1 MMRKISLVIFL
12 LWMTIGCSQSHVKH
26 VVAKGETITQIAQ
39 KYKVTPYDIYQLN
52 PDAKSGIQ
60 ENSVLI
66 IPSKATFKELKKT
79 HTVQSKDTFFS
90 IAKQYNVSVESLEKA
105 NPSIDTSAL
114 SVGAVLMIPSKND
127 VDAKPTATNTGVKP
141 VYHIVQPKETK
152 FGIAK
157 QYNTTV
163 ENLEKL
169 NPEIIS
175 GLPEG
180 YKLIIS
186 QQIQVPT
193 SILEEVK
200 TTPDPKVVDKDYFL
214 YEVKPKETLF
224 GLSKNFKLSQEKLIQ
239 LNPELK
245 EGVREGMQLK
255 IPVANALKP
264 EKKEI
269 TSIIETVAS
278 SKKEIA
284 LLLPFNISKI
294 ASDTTLT
301 TQARLKKDSFLN
313 LTLEFYTGA
322 LMAIDSAKQL
332 GLNVNFKIYD
342 SQETRNSSNVAN
354 LVKSKNFSDVD
365 AVIGPFYPQYV
376 EKVAELLKEENI
388 PVISP
393 LRETTKSFPN
403 LYVSMPSANQLREGM
418 MHHLKKTNGNIV
430 ALIDAKRNATRSYL
444 QANFSEVFIAPFD
457 DKGRVKYDSIQPKLK
472 ANVVNYLVLDTGST
486 SMILQSLALCNE
498 AKAKGFNAELVVLDL
513 NSTFETD
520 EIFERLVKQKI
531 IFASLTR
538 YQDTPES
545 LQFANAYKKVNNV
558 FPNQYAIRGFDVTFD
573 AILRVLQPE
582 GFEQSSTNVATQY
595 LENKFDYVQRT
606 PAGYENTGVYI
617 MQYQE
622 DYTVLELN

>member
-79 HTVQSKDTFFS
+79 HTVQSKETFFS

-105 NPSIDTSAL
+105 NPTIDKSAL
-114 SVGAVLMIPSKND
+114 SVGTVLMIPSTSD
-127 VDAKPTATNTGVKP
+127 VVAKPTETTTGVKP

-180 YKLIIS
+180 YKLIIL
-186 QQIQVPT
+186 QQIQVST
-193 SILEEVK
+193 AILEEVK
-200 TTPDPKVVDKDYFL
+200 TTPEPKVVDKDYFL
-214 YEVKPKETLF
+214 HEVKPKETLF

-255 IPVANALKP
+255 IPIANALKP

-284 LLLPFNISKI
+284 LFCLFKLYAIVSKPVSNILGRITSNSAVKLFNI
-294 ASDTTLT
+294 LT
-301 TQARLKKDSFLN
+301 
-313 LTLEFYTGA
+313 E
-322 LMAIDSAKQL
+322 
-332 GLNVNFKIYD
+332 
-342 SQETRNSSNVAN
+342 VAN
-354 LVKSKNFSDVD
+354 VSS
-365 AVIGPFYPQYV
+365 
-376 EKVAELLKEENI
+376 LK
-388 PVISP
+388 
-393 LRETTKSFPN
+393 
-403 LYVSMPSANQLREGM
+403 
-418 MHHLKKTNGNIV
+418 
-430 ALIDAKRNATRSYL
+430 
-444 QANFSEVFIAPFD
+444 
-457 DKGRVKYDSIQPKLK
+457 
-472 ANVVNYLVLDTGST
+472 
-486 SMILQSLALCNE
+486 
-498 AKAKGFNAELVVLDL
+498 
-513 NSTFETD
+513 
-520 EIFERLVKQKI
+520 
-531 IFASLTR
+531 
-538 YQDTPES
+538 
-545 LQFANAYKKVNNV
+545 
-558 FPNQYAIRGFDVTFD
+558 
-573 AILRVLQPE
+573 
-582 GFEQSSTNVATQY
+582 
-595 LENKFDYVQRT
+595 
-606 PAGYENTGVYI
+606 
-617 MQYQE
+617 
-622 DYTVLELN
+622 

>member
-12 LWMTIGCSQSHVKH
+12 LWMTSGCSQSHVKH

-52 PDAKSGIQ
+52 PDAKNGIQ
-60 ENSVLI
+60 ENGVLL

-90 IAKQYNVSVESLEKA
+90 IAKQYNVSIESLEKA
-105 NPSIDTSAL
+105 NPSIDKSAL
-114 SVGAVLMIPSKND
+114 SVGIVLNIPSKND
-127 VDAKPTATNTGVKP
+127 VDAKPTATTTGVKP

-193 SILEEVK
+193 AILEEVK
-200 TTPDPKVVDKDYFL
+200 TLPEPKVVDKEYFL

-255 IPVANALKP
+255 IPAANALKP
-264 EKKEI
+264 EKKEV
-269 TSIIETVAS
+269 TSIVETVTS

-322 LMAIDSAKQL
+322 
-332 GLNVNFKIYD
+332 
-342 SQETRNSSNVAN
+342 
-354 LVKSKNFSDVD
+354 
-365 AVIGPFYPQYV
+365 
-376 EKVAELLKEENI
+376 
-388 PVISP
+388 
-393 LRETTKSFPN
+393 
-403 LYVSMPSANQLREGM
+403 
-418 MHHLKKTNGNIV
+418 
-430 ALIDAKRNATRSYL
+430 
-444 QANFSEVFIAPFD
+444 
-457 DKGRVKYDSIQPKLK
+457 
-472 ANVVNYLVLDTGST
+472 
-486 SMILQSLALCNE
+486 
-498 AKAKGFNAELVVLDL
+498 
-513 NSTFETD
+513 
-520 EIFERLVKQKI
+520 
-531 IFASLTR
+531 
-538 YQDTPES
+538 
-545 LQFANAYKKVNNV
+545 
-558 FPNQYAIRGFDVTFD
+558 
-573 AILRVLQPE
+573 
-582 GFEQSSTNVATQY
+582 
-595 LENKFDYVQRT
+595 
-606 PAGYENTGVYI
+606 
-617 MQYQE
+617 
-622 DYTVLELN
+622 